1 MLADTIRTLFDYH
14 YWANRRVRDCIA
26 ALTDE
31 QFTRPNDYSVGSMRN
46 QVVHMMGAEVL
57 WLSRLRGVSPT
68 SFLSPDDFP
77 TPQSVFDAWA
87 AQETEMRAYLAG
99 LTDEQLAQTIEYRT
113 TNGTPYQDTTWV
125 ILMQL
130 INHGTDHRAQI
141 LAGLHQL
148 GAPTVPQDF
157 ITYSRERAQQAT

>member
-14 YWANRRVRDCIA
+14 YWANRRVRDCIV

-31 QFTRPNDYSVGSMRN
+31 QFTRANDYSVGSMRN
-46 QVVHMMGAEVL
+46 QVVHTMGAELL
-57 WLSRLRGVSPT
+57 WVSRLRGVSP
-68 SFLSPDDFP
+68 SGFPNPDDFP
-77 TPQSVFDAWA
+77 TPQSAFDAWA
-87 AQETEMRAYLAG
+87 AQEADVRAFLAG

-113 TNGTPYQDTTWV
+113 TSGVAYRETAWV

-141 LAGLHQL
+141 LAGLHRL
-148 GAPTVPQDF
+148 GVPTVPQDF
-157 ITYSRERAQQAT
+157 IMYSRERAQEAT